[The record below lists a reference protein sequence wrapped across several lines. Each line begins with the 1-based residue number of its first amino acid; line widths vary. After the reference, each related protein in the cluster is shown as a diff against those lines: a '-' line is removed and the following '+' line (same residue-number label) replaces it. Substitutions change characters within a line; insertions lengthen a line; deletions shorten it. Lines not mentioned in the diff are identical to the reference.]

1 MDKYEIINGSRI
13 LKGSVVKNRS
23 ILRENTSRTFNQLV
37 TWILNVRL
45 TYRMYGFKLFKK
57 PTVIQLINTGIRTEG
72 WFFFS
77 ELLVK
82 AIWSD
87 ITVTEIPVRW
97 TDAGH
102 SKVDIAM
109 LTGQYLKEI
118 FRLKKE
124 RENFKK
130 LEK

>member
-1 MDKYEIINGSRI
+1 
-13 LKGSVVKNRS
+13 
-23 ILRENTSRTFNQLV
+23 
-37 TWILNVRL
+37 
-45 TYRMYGFKLFKK
+45 MYGFKLFKK